1 MADFSVVDTGSGTLT
16 PERLEELYERTRR
29 IYLSNSF
36 PWVVGFSG
44 GKDSSATLQVVWKAL
59 AALPPKQRTKPVY
72 VLTSDTLV
80 ETPVIVDYIDKTLAR
95 INEAA
100 KQQGMP
106 FEAHK
111 VVPQLEDTFWVNLIG
126 KGYPA
131 PYNRFRW
138 CTDRLKIK
146 PANKFILKTAA
157 KYGEVIVVL
166 GIRKAESMTRAQSMS
181 LTEIKGS
188 DLRRHTTLP
197 NASVYAPIEDLTTDE
212 VWSYLLTVPSPWGNQ
227 NRDLLAM
234 YRNAHQGECPLVV
247 DTTTPSCG
255 NSRFGCWVCT
265 VVERDHSMEAL
276 IDNGE
281 EWLEPLLELRD
292 LLQSTQEPEA
302 KAKVRDHKR
311 RGGMVSFK
319 ADGGIARGPYRLDF
333 CREVLQRLLEA
344 QEAIAKDPEG
354 QDVELISPAELHYI
368 RKIWRNERGD
378 WADTVPNIYRAAT
391 GRDLNWPVDDAP
403 RFDQDDRALLEEIC
417 DREGISASMVAKL
430 IDTEKQ
436 NQGLARRAGI
446 FDQLERVLTENWQSE
461 SEVLAEIAES

>member
-16 PERLEELYERTRR
+16 PERLEDLYERTRR
-29 IYLSNSF
+29 IYLSNRF

-59 AALPPKQRTKPVY
+59 AALPADQRTKPVY

-188 DLRRHTTLP
+188 DLRRPTTLP
-197 NASVYAPIEDLTTDE
+197 RPLNA
-212 VWSYLLTVPSPWGNQ
+212 
-227 NRDLLAM
+227 
-234 YRNAHQGECPLVV
+234 
-247 DTTTPSCG
+247 
-255 NSRFGCWVCT
+255 
-265 VVERDHSMEAL
+265 
-276 IDNGE
+276 
-281 EWLEPLLELRD
+281 
-292 LLQSTQEPEA
+292 
-302 KAKVRDHKR
+302 
-311 RGGMVSFK
+311 
-319 ADGGIARGPYRLDF
+319 
-333 CREVLQRLLEA
+333 
-344 QEAIAKDPEG
+344 
-354 QDVELISPAELHYI
+354 
-368 RKIWRNERGD
+368 
-378 WADTVPNIYRAAT
+378 
-391 GRDLNWPVDDAP
+391 
-403 RFDQDDRALLEEIC
+403 
-417 DREGISASMVAKL
+417 
-430 IDTEKQ
+430 
-436 NQGLARRAGI
+436 
-446 FDQLERVLTENWQSE
+446 
-461 SEVLAEIAES
+461 